1 MKSSSIIPFLKR
13 LFYIAIGVQVILFV
27 TIAFKWINLMTD
39 SANISLTLERYV
51 LLLTLVSIPGA
62 LKLFSIIMKKNE
74 HLGDKEIRNTIYIK
88 AFIVR
93 FVILFLVASIN
104 ILLFAFSYNQNFLLC
119 TLVTFTSYIFIYPS
133 MDYINVNEKYEEEE
147 ESIK

>member
-1 MKSSSIIPFLKR
+1 MKSNSTISSLKY
-13 LFYIAIGVQVILFV
+13 LFHIAIGIQIVLFV
-27 TIAFKWINLMTD
+27 SIAFKWINLMPD

-62 LKLFSIIMKKNE
+62 LKLFSIIMKKNK
-74 HLGDKEIRNTIYIK
+74 HLENKDMTNTIYIK

-93 FVILFLVASIN
+93 FGILFLVASIN

-119 TLVTFTSYIFIYPS
+119 TLVTFTAYIFTYPS
-133 MDYINVNEKYEEEE
+133 MNYLNVDDMSEGEENRN
-147 ESIK
+147 